1 MNTFPLHKTTQLYC
15 RFRNLLDKVYSPP
28 FNLHP
33 EKIWV
38 NFMGYILQGTLQIF
52 HRVQIKRRNNYSMGN
67 SKKKETKIFGGNGM
81 IYSLRSNYNDL
92 VTYITM
98 IFGMTL
104 LVSINYK
111 IYTEMIHFDFL
122 ASNSRG

>member
-1 MNTFPLHKTTQLYC
+1 
-15 RFRNLLDKVYSPP
+15 
-28 FNLHP
+28 
-33 EKIWV
+33 
-38 NFMGYILQGTLQIF
+38 
-52 HRVQIKRRNNYSMGN
+52 MGN

-81 IYSLRSNYNDL
+81 IYSLRSNYDDL